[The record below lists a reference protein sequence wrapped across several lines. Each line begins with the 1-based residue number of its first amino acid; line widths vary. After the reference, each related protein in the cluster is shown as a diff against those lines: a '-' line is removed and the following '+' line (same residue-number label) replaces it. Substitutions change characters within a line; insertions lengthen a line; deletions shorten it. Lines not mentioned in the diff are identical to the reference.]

1 MKVKRPRKG
10 DDGALIS
17 INVASTQRADN
28 FAHRCWTFPTRLST
42 RRTCMALLPTT
53 WNPLRQLTRFDPL
66 NDLDEVFRG
75 LGRQTLSRQYQDM
88 MEMRL
93 DVTEDDTSYYV
104 NVDIPGVEKNNIDVS
119 VQGNSVTINAEVER
133 EKSRESKKEV
143 YSERFIG
150 KAFRSFSLPTDVD
163 STKSQA
169 SYDGGVLKLKLP
181 KIATDT
187 SRHLSIN

>member
-1 MKVKRPRKG
+1 
-10 DDGALIS
+10 
-17 INVASTQRADN
+17 
-28 FAHRCWTFPTRLST
+28 
-42 RRTCMALLPTT
+42 MALLPTT

-119 VQGNSVTINAEVER
+119 VQGNSVTISAEVER

-187 SRHLSIN
+187 SRHISIN